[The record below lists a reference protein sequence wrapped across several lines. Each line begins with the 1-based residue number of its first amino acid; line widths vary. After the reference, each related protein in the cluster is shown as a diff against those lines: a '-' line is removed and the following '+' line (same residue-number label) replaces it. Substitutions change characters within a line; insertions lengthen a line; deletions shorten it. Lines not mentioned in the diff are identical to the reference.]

1 MKFTK
6 VLTAGV
12 LAVSM
17 AACSSPAA
25 SKTGSSAK
33 DDEVSRVTTEYSETV
48 DVESVEYK
56 TETFHE
62 VSYDM
67 VKGWSPRLMSKD
79 DGWTYLISG
88 QKDSIEVHFVEGGND
103 VEAMKAFIETDE
115 MKEYCDTVVSS
126 EEKEIAG
133 MSGLYV
139 EAITTVASTIMED
152 ANIDFYM
159 VPAGEGFFFMSF
171 TFDPRGA
178 KDYSA
183 VYEKLVN
190 SITIG

>member
-1 MKFTK
+1 MA
-6 VLTAGV
+6 AGL

-17 AACSSPAA
+17 AACSSSTA
-25 SKTGSSAK
+25 SDNGSSVK
-33 DDEVSRVTTEYSETV
+33 EDETASRVTTEYSETV
-48 DVESVEYK
+48 DAGSVEYK

-67 VKGWSPRLMSKD
+67 VNGWSPRRMSRD
-79 DGWTYLISG
+79 DGWTYLIPG
-88 QKDSIEVHFVEGGND
+88 QKDSIEVHYVQGNSD

-115 MKEYCDTVVSS
+115 MKEYCDAVVSS

-133 MSGLYV
+133 LSGLYV
-139 EAITTVASTIMED
+139 EGITTVASTIMED

-159 VPAGEGFFFMSF
+159 VPANEGFFFISF
-171 TFDPRGA
+171 TYEPRGA

-183 VYEKLVN
+183 VYEKIVN
-190 SITIG
+190 SITIA